1 MSDLNPNEQ
10 YLLELINRARS
21 DPGAEAARLG
31 ISLNQGLAS
40 GSIQDTAKQP
50 LAANEFLNNAA
61 ADHSKWMLAT
71 NIFSHTGQGGSSAGD
86 RIEDAGY
93 TNWRTWG
100 ENISYRGGG
109 NVQSVAVVEGHHD
122 GLFKSAGHRR
132 NLMNDGFTEIGIG
145 QEYGRFNNFNASMLT
160 EKFASD
166 RGDPFLLGV
175 VFDDQDGDDFFD
187 PGEELSDVR
196 VTVSSEGATFTGD
209 GGGYEIRVDG
219 GGTFSVT
226 FSGGGLD
233 GSVTRTVQIGAEN
246 VKLDLNIDGI
256 VADMPPP
263 PPPPA
268 DPEPPEPEEPE
279 PEAPEPEAPEPE
291 APAQPSDPEPETPVA
306 DGPAPDDDTSD
317 APDDDAGPDEPGGD
331 DVANDDGPDDD
342 NPAPA
347 PQAPRKVT
355 GGAGNDRMIGG
366 DEDEIMAAG
375 RGADIVRGRG
385 GDDHIRGQ
393 AGDDRL
399 IGGAGDDTLKGG
411 GGADRLIGNGGEDQ
425 LRGGGGADTLKG
437 GREDDVL
444 TGNGG
449 ADVFQFGARHGDDVV
464 TDFQLSRD
472 RIEILS
478 GADEFAKLT
487 LSQSSDGAVVVFGAA
502 SVLLSGV
509 SDDDLTASHFIF

>member
-1 MSDLNPNEQ
+1 MSDLNPYEQ

-109 NVQSVAVVEGHHD
+109 NVQSVSVVEDHHD

-132 NLMNDGFTEIGIG
+132 NLMNDGFTEIGLG
-145 QEYGRFNNFNASMLT
+145 QEYGRFDNFDASMLT

-187 PGEELSDVR
+187 PGEELPDVR
-196 VTVSSEGATFTGD
+196 VAVSGEGATFTGD
-209 GGGYEIRVDG
+209 GGGYGIRVDG
-219 GGTFSVT
+219 SGTFNVT

-246 VKLDLNIDGI
+246 VKLDLNLDDI
-256 VADMPPP
+256 VVDTPPP
-263 PPPPA
+263 PPP
-268 DPEPPEPEEPE
+268 EPERPE
-279 PEAPEPEAPEPE
+279 PEAPP
-291 APAQPSDPEPETPVA
+291 QPSDPEPVE
-306 DGPAPDDDTSD
+306 DGTAPDDD
-317 APDDDAGPDEPGGD
+317 GP
-331 DVANDDGPDDD
+331 NDGI
-342 NPAPA
+342 PAPE
-347 PQAPRKVT
+347 APRKVT
-355 GGAGNDRMIGG
+355 GSAGNDRMIGG

-399 IGGAGDDTLKGG
+399 VGGAGDDTLKGG
-411 GGADRLIGNGGEDQ
+411 GGVDRLIGNGGEDQ

-437 GREDDVL
+437 GRADDVL

-464 TDFQLSRD
+464 TDFQLNRD

-478 GADEFAKLT
+478 GADEFAKLS
-487 LSQSSDGAVVVFGAA
+487 LSQTSDGAVVAFGAA